1 MKRPSNTEVL
11 NLFNNIQ
18 CSNGYLRVKRE
29 QDMRIEWEY
38 CGHIVKTEINE
49 IYVSFYCELD
59 EYFKCSKLYFFA
71 DCDSVEDMKADYL
84 NHMDW
89 WINAKGN

>member
-38 CGHIVKTEINE
+38 KGHIVKTEINE